1 MYSWLGPFCPHVDR
15 QWRLV
20 YVENVDVAWY
30 VSEYCKQVEGAGIK
44 IDTCCMVVLPTLS
57 LSWETSPFK
66 VELLRIHEID
76 GELLQVTFT
85 FTLVLV
91 LFTYAS

>member
-30 VSEYCKQVEGAGIK
+30 VSEYCKQVKGAGIK
-44 IDTCCMVVLPTLS
+44 IAMLYGGVANFISQLGDISIKGGV
-57 LSWETSPFK
+57 
-66 VELLRIHEID
+66 D
-76 GELLQVTFT
+76 
-85 FTLVLV
+85 
-91 LFTYAS
+91 TYARD